1 VDAFTGGGTARVEV
15 SMREFP
21 NLEDVDASPR
31 VAATA
36 GAALDVSDVGL
47 TRWVELTAID
57 GGRSGARPAWISGG
71 LLDAAG
77 WQVVVKRAAD
87 LIGGV
92 LLLTLLLPIMLI
104 AAMLVR
110 VTSPGPA
117 LYVQK
122 RIGKDGRPFRMYKF
136 RSMRRG
142 AHLTREEL
150 RNLNE
155 VSGPVFKIRRDPRI
169 TPVGRWLRR
178 LSIDELPQLI
188 NVLRG
193 EMSLVG
199 PRPPLLEEYV
209 TYSQRERE
217 RLSVKPGLTCIWQVS
232 GRSDLDFR
240 TWVEMD
246 LEYIANWSLRRDVRI
261 LLLTIPAVFS
271 GRGAY

>member
-1 VDAFTGGGTARVEV
+1 
-15 SMREFP
+15 MREFP

-36 GAALDVSDVGL
+36 RGALDVSNLGL
-47 TRWVELTAID
+47 TRGLELTVID
-57 GGRSGARPAWISGG
+57 GGRSSGQHSWVGGG
-71 LLDAAG
+71 LLDAAA
-77 WQVVVKRAAD
+77 WQVAVKRVAD
-87 LIGGV
+87 LIGGI
-92 LLLTLLLPIMLI
+92 LLLTLLFPIMLI
-104 AAMLVR
+104 AALLVR
-110 VTSPGPA
+110 ITSPGPA
-117 LYVQK
+117 LYVQE
-122 RIGKDGRPFRMYKF
+122 RIGRSGESFRMYKF

-169 TPVGRWLRR
+169 TTVGRWLRR

-193 EMSLVG
+193 DMSLVG
-199 PRPPLLEEYV
+199 PRPPLSEEYA
-209 TYSQRERE
+209 TYTDRERE
-217 RLSVKPGLTCIWQVS
+217 RLSVKPGLTCIWQIS

-246 LEYIANWSLRRDVRI
+246 LEYIATWNLRRDLRI

>member
-1 VDAFTGGGTARVEV
+1 V
-15 SMREFP
+15 REFQ

-36 GAALDVSDVGL
+36 GAVLDVSDVGL

-57 GGRSGARPAWISGG
+57 GGRSSERYPLIGGG
-71 LLDAAG
+71 LLDAAA
-77 WQVVVKRAAD
+77 WQVLVKRVAD
-87 LIGGV
+87 LIGGM
-92 LLLTLLLPIMLI
+92 LLITLLLPIMLI
-104 AAMLVR
+104 AALLVR
-110 VTSPGPA
+110 MTSPGPA
-117 LYVQK
+117 LYVQE
-122 RIGKDGRPFRMYKF
+122 RIGRNGERFRMYKF

-169 TPVGRWLRR
+169 TTVGRWLRR

-193 EMSLVG
+193 DMSLVG
-199 PRPPLLEEYV
+199 PRPPLPEEYV
-209 TYSQRERE
+209 TYTDRERE
-217 RLSVKPGLTCIWQVS
+217 RLSVKPGLTCIWQIS

-246 LEYIANWSLRRDVRI
+246 LEYIATWNLRRDLRI